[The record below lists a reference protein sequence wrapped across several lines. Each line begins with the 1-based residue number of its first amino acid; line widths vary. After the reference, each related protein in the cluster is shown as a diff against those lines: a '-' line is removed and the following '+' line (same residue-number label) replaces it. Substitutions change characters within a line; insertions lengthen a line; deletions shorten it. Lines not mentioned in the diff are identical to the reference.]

1 MTNQQQRLERSPS
14 QPTTPDAKRERPDA
28 IRWAVRVWIF
38 AICVE
43 TVHQIINIIVGF
55 ANKPEL
61 ISKLKESMKDE
72 NLSPEIMNLAA
83 VFSIILAGLFSL
95 IVLCVI
101 AWLAVLLYKGNKSA
115 ALARR
120 ILTYF
125 SIYFGVRLVTV
136 FLLTPSSPSVPVA
149 VYAVDGC
156 VQICMGVAAIV
167 ALIFKMRPET
177 LAWTGEWENS
187 RGKNG
192 HS

>member
-1 MTNQQQRLERSPS
+1 MTNHQQRLERSPS
-14 QPTTPDAKRERPDA
+14 QQTTPDAKRERPDA
-28 IRWAVRVWIF
+28 IRWAVRAWIF

-43 TVHQIINIIVGF
+43 VVHQIINIIVGF

-61 ISKLKESMKDE
+61 ISRLKDSMKDE
-72 NLSPEIMNLAA
+72 NLSPEIMNVAA
-83 VFSIILAGLFSL
+83 SLSIVLAGLFAFIML
-95 IVLCVI
+95 GII
-101 AWLAVLLYKGNKSA
+101 AWLAALLYKGNKSA
-115 ALARR
+115 TLACR

-156 VQICMGVAAIV
+156 IQIGMGVAAIV
-167 ALIFKMRPET
+167 ALIFKMRPES
-177 LAWTGEWENS
+177 LIWTGEWETS

-192 HS
+192 RA